1 MWCDLVRCWFSSQ
14 RRFRLAGVVHTP
26 AEAVERVRAGKVR
39 LVLLDLRWP
48 EARDGLEC
56 LRALLAAAPVRVLVI
71 SEDAQP
77 YEVADVVRSGA
88 RGMLCKRRDGVMELA
103 WALERLDG
111 GMDSYTAAIA
121 VALAEH
127 VRTMRAMRVELAPME
142 AKLLRLLN
150 EGCTLKEACGALG
163 INPGSAS
170 SYMGRAK
177 RKMGVPAT
185 WRSTQVAKAAL
196 ERGLL
201 DLIR

>member
-26 AEAVERVRAGKVR
+26 ADALERVRAGKVR

-127 VRTMRAMRVELAPME
+127 VRLANSMRGRLSPME
-142 AKLLRLLN
+142 LLLLRRLRD
-150 EGCTLKEACGALG
+150 GCTLKEACVAAN
-163 INPGSAS
+163 ITPGSAS

-177 RKMGVPAT
+177 RKLGVPLH
-185 WRSTQVAKAAL
+185 WRSSQVAKVAQ

-201 DLIR
+201 

>member
-127 VRTMRAMRVELAPME
+127 VRLANSMRGRLSPME
-142 AKLLRLLN
+142 VLLLRQLRD
-150 EGCTLKEACGALG
+150 GCTLKEACVAAG
-163 INPGSAS
+163 ITPGSAS

-177 RKMGVPAT
+177 RKLGVPLH
-185 WRSTQVAKAAL
+185 WRSSQVAKVAQ

-201 DLIR
+201 

>member
-26 AEAVERVRAGKVR
+26 ADALERVRAGKVR

-127 VRTMRAMRVELAPME
+127 VRLANSMRGRLSPME
-142 AKLLRLLN
+142 LLLLRRLRD
-150 EGCTLKEACGALG
+150 GCTLKEACAAAN
-163 INPGSAS
+163 ITPGSAS

-177 RKMGVPAT
+177 RKLGVPLH
-185 WRSTQVAKAAL
+185 WRSSQVAKVAQ

-201 DLIR
+201 

>member
-14 RRFRLAGVVHTP
+14 RRFRLAGVVHTT
-26 AEAVERVRAGKVR
+26 AEALERVRAGKVR

-103 WALERLDG
+103 WALERMHG
-111 GMDSYTAAIA
+111 GLDSYTAAIA

-150 EGCTLKEACGALG
+150 EGCTLKEACGELG

-170 SYMGRAK
+170 SYMGRTK